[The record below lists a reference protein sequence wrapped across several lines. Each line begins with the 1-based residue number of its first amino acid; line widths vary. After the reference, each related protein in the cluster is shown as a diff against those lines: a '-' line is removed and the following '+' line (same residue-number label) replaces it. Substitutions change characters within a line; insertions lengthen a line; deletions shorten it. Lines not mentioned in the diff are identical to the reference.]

1 MERKI
6 YKNNNGVTLITLTIT
21 IIMMII
27 IMGIIISMEVNKSG
41 VVDITKSTK
50 ILQYKF
56 SLEEKINE
64 DILSYEKE
72 IKEKMNQ
79 SSNRMETYK
88 DYVKKI
94 AIKEIQNMEFK
105 NILDYNNI
113 SVKLN
118 NTTALND
125 NISIKIPLKIK
136 VEDMTDIEINIK
148 NTYKIYENLNSN
160 EEEEYKGITGIR
172 VN

>member
-6 YKNNNGVTLITLTIT
+6 YKNNSGVTLITLTIT

-94 AIKEIQNMEFK
+94 VIKEFK

>member
-56 SLEEKINE
+56 ALEEKINE

-72 IKEKMNQ
+72 
-79 SSNRMETYK
+79 
-88 DYVKKI
+88 
-94 AIKEIQNMEFK
+94 IKEIQNMEFK

-148 NTYKIYENLNSN
+148 NIYKIYENLNSN

>member
-56 SLEEKINE
+56 ALEEKINE

-72 IKEKMNQ
+72 IKEKIEK
-79 SSNRMETYK
+79 NRR
-88 DYVKKI
+88 I
-94 AIKEIQNMEFK
+94 
-105 NILDYNNI
+105 
-113 SVKLN
+113 
-118 NTTALND
+118 
-125 NISIKIPLKIK
+125 
-136 VEDMTDIEINIK
+136 
-148 NTYKIYENLNSN
+148 
-160 EEEEYKGITGIR
+160 
-172 VN
+172 

>member
-6 YKNNNGVTLITLTIT
+6 YKNNSGVTLITLTIT

-94 AIKEIQNMEFK
+94 VIKEIQNM
-105 NILDYNNI
+105 LDYNNI

>member
-1 MERKI
+1 MKKDNKLERKI

-72 IKEKMNQ
+72 IKETFSENQ
-79 SSNRMETYK
+79 KR
-88 DYVKKI
+88 
-94 AIKEIQNMEFK
+94 
-105 NILDYNNI
+105 
-113 SVKLN
+113 
-118 NTTALND
+118 
-125 NISIKIPLKIK
+125 
-136 VEDMTDIEINIK
+136 
-148 NTYKIYENLNSN
+148 
-160 EEEEYKGITGIR
+160 
-172 VN
+172 